1 MNRSEPFY
9 ALAAAMSLAVA
20 APFAATAGTGEVAP
34 GSYCPFPEP
43 GQAPAC
49 LEPAQQEYANF
60 FTAVDEGKISDADA
74 SQLESE
80 VASGAA
86 GKAPYLAISSL
97 SYGYYRLAQR
107 AAESPGVDPV
117 LAARLQRWNAVLSAA
132 YDASAGDPNY
142 RKAVRDAARDL
153 QQRAPAVVLAC
164 ADERGHTTECNSTE
178 AVIRGIN
185 RTQETVGIRGALER
199 LLDRFVGG
207 DDS

>member
-1 MNRSEPFY
+1 MNRPEY
-9 ALAAAMSLAVA
+9 VVAVA
-20 APFAATAGTGEVAP
+20 AAVSLARAAPTAARAATGVVAP
-34 GSYCPFPEP
+34 GAYCPFPQP
-43 GQAPAC
+43 GQAPTC
-49 LEPAQQEYANF
+49 MEPAQQEYPDF
-60 FTAVDEGKISDADA
+60 FSAVDAGEISDADA
-74 SQLESE
+74 EQLESE
-80 VASGAA
+80 VAAGAA

-107 AAESPGVDPV
+107 AAESPGEDPV
-117 LAARLQRWNAVLSAA
+117 VAARLQRWNELLSAA
-132 YDASAGDPNY
+132 YDTGADDPNY
-142 RKAVRDAARDL
+142 RKAVRDAAHDL

-199 LLDRFVGG
+199 LLGRFVGG